1 MHLKP
6 LRDGISGSVK
16 GEFGHIHLYS
26 LIYRFR
32 VYQLAVLEDGF
43 DETGIPQGIVLA
55 TVGVDGEGQE
65 HEVVKSIR
73 MYNLAS
79 LTSLATYF
87 ATQTD
92 ARALE
97 LARPKDWSPQEPKR
111 TLRKSFK
118 PQQHHSSFTR
128 GVKSFRAS
136 DTTNQSS
143 LGIPPF
149 PANAPRSPSR
159 SPNPSASPLP
169 RVQPQHQASTD
180 SADSWCMLDDMP
192 LQWAS
197 DYVPLATPN
206 SRLAHSSVSF
216 FELWRNDSNSSG
228 GAAMLAIATKTSIL
242 LYETKGDRA
251 FRFVKVC
258 RGAQFA
264 QSPPVCTDCSSLSH
278 RNSTLRKLRGAS
290 ASSIKQ
296 Q

>member
-1 MHLKP
+1 
-6 LRDGISGSVK
+6 
-16 GEFGHIHLYS
+16 
-26 LIYRFR
+26 

-43 DETGIPQGIVLA
+43 DENGIPQGVVLA

-65 HEVVKSIR
+65 HEVIKSIR
-73 MYNLAS
+73 IYNLAS

-92 ARALE
+92 ARTLD

-111 TLRKSFK
+111 TLRKSYR
-118 PQQHHSSFTR
+118 HHNHNSLTR

-136 DTTNQSS
+136 DISPNANQSS

-149 PANAPRSPSR
+149 PVNTTRSPNR

-169 RVQPQHQASTD
+169 RVPPQHQDSTN
-180 SADSWCMLDDMP
+180 STDSWCMLDDIP
-192 LQWAS
+192 LRWAT

-206 SRLAHSSVSF
+206 SRLANSSVSF
-216 FELWRNDSNSSG
+216 FELWKNDSNSNCE
-228 GAAMLAIATKTSIL
+228 AAMLAIATKTSIL
-242 LYETKGDRA
+242 LYETKGERA

-264 QSPPVCTDCSSLSH
+264 QSPVPTVRADCSSLSH
-278 RNSTLRKLRGAS
+278 RNSTLHKLRGAS
-290 ASSIKQ
+290 ALSIKQ